1 MTLSHLLIINTYR
14 HETFIKNYPPILG
27 KINLVSL
34 LIGCIAL
41 LASCQNDEGEPL
53 STDEP
58 RTVTLTL
65 NLPEAMTR
73 SAVSAEEMPTRYL
86 MQVIEDGTPGAVQDI
101 TSTRGATLTLYET
114 RSYEFLF
121 WADQGDIYYTAT
133 DLQNI
138 RSATATGAS
147 MGIAY
152 MSHYTWDGSASA
164 NITLDFAVSKI
175 TLINTTSTLWR
186 DNTVS
191 VTLEKAYSGIS
202 VKDGVT
208 GTAAAYTYTQEI
220 TSDVAPGEDIATF
233 YVLTKAGEEQDIT
246 VKCNSTT
253 IATVTTTPDPGKYLT
268 LSGNIGG
275 ASTEPSTGVELTVS
289 IGEWEDVAIELD
301 KLLTDATQ
309 PSTSLQGSGIEE
321 DPYLIRSAADLLHYS
336 ESSTYR
342 NGYTRL
348 ETDIEVAASSWT
360 PLNTLW
366 YGGTFDGNGHT
377 ISGTLNITPGQ
388 YNGLFASIRG
398 NGLISNL
405 NVTADIN
412 MSGVS
417 DVNYIEVGGI
427 AGSCDNGSISHC
439 TYSGTITLSTT
450 GTARSI
456 DIGGIC
462 GFGGNANISN
472 CTNSGTVMVEN
483 CSNNDGSLK
492 QLYAGGISGCSSLST
507 LSQCTHSGIMQVS
520 GCTTNALW
528 VGGIA
533 GYNVSGN
540 SISQCIHSG
549 TVTEENNTV
558 SGTKYLGGIAGCNK
572 GTLTDNDCSQGTP
585 DTPVGNE

>member
-1 MTLSHLLIINTYR
+1 
-14 HETFIKNYPPILG
+14 
-27 KINLVSL
+27 
-34 LIGCIAL
+34 
-41 LASCQNDEGEPL
+41 
-53 STDEP
+53 
-58 RTVTLTL
+58 
-65 NLPEAMTR
+65 MTR
-73 SAVSAEEMPTRYL
+73 SAVSAEEMPDRYL
-86 MQVIEDGTPGAVQDI
+86 MQVIEDGTPGTVQDI
-101 TSTRGATLTLYET
+101 TSTQSASLTLYET

-121 WADQGDIYYTAT
+121 WADQGDTYYTAT

-152 MSHYTWDGSASA
+152 MSHYTWDGSATA

-275 ASTEPSTGVELTVS
+275 ASTEPSTSVELSVS
-289 IGEWEDVAIELD
+289 IGEWDDVAIELD
-301 KLLTDATQ
+301 KLLTDDTQ
-309 PSTSLQGSGIEE
+309 PSTSLTGSGTED
-321 DPYLIRSAADLLHYS
+321 DPYLITSAADLLCYHGN
-336 ESSTYR
+336 STYR
-342 NGYTRL
+342 TGYTRL

-360 PLNTLW
+360 PL
-366 YGGTFDGNGHT
+366 YAPESGGTFDGNDHT
-377 ISGTLNITPGQ
+377 ISGTLNITPGE
-388 YNGLFASIRG
+388 YNGLFARIIN
-398 NGLISNL
+398 NGSSISNL

-412 MSGVS
+412 MSGAS
-417 DVNYIEVGGI
+417 DENMIHVGGI
-427 AGSCDNGSISHC
+427 VGSCDRGSISHC

-450 GTARSI
+450 GTTRRI

-472 CTNSGTVMVEN
+472 CTNSGTVTVEN
-483 CSNNDGSLK
+483 CINNSGSLSHI
-492 QLYAGGISGCSSLST
+492 YAGGISGSSSLST
-507 LSQCTHSGIMQVS
+507 ISQCTHSGTMQVN
-520 GCTTNALW
+520 GCTTDELW

-558 SGTKYLGGIAGCNK
+558 SGTKYLGGIAGRND
-572 GTLTDNDCSQGTP
+572 GTLTGNDCSQGTP
-585 DTPVGNE
+585 STPVGNE

>member
-1 MTLSHLLIINTYR
+1 MGLLC
-14 HETFIKNYPPILG
+14 
-27 KINLVSL
+27 SL
-34 LIGCIAL
+34 LL
-41 LASCQNDEGEPL
+41 LAACHSDDNEPL
-53 STDEP
+53 PADGET

-73 SAVSAEEMPTRYL
+73 SRYL
-86 MQVIEDGTPGAVQDI
+86 MQVIEDGTPGTVQDI
-101 TSTRGATLTLYET
+101 TTARGATLTLYET

-121 WADQGDIYYTAT
+121 WADQGDTYYTAT

-138 RSATATGAS
+138 QSATATGAS

-220 TSDVAPGEDIATF
+220 TSDIAPDEDIATF

-246 VKCNSTT
+246 VMCNSTT

-289 IGEWEDVAIELD
+289 IGEWEDVVIELD
-301 KLLTDATQ
+301 KLLTNDTQ
-309 PSTSLQGSGIEE
+309 ASTSLTGSGTED
-321 DPYLIRSAADLLHYS
+321 DPYLITSAADLLCYHGN
-336 ESSTYR
+336 STYR

-360 PLNTLW
+360 PLNTLGS
-366 YGGTFDGNGHT
+366 GGTFDGNDHT
-377 ISGTLNITPGQ
+377 ISGTLNITPGSE
-388 YNGLFASIRG
+388 NGLFGRIW
-398 NGLISNL
+398 NGSISNL

-417 DVNYIEVGGI
+417 DESYIEVGGI
-427 AGSCDNGSISHC
+427 AGDCSGSGSISHC
-439 TYSGTITLSTT
+439 TYSGTITLSIT
-450 GTARSI
+450 GTLGSI

-462 GFGGNANISN
+462 GYGGNANISN

-483 CSNNDGSLK
+483 CSNNDGSLGINV
-492 QLYAGGISGCSSLST
+492 GGILGFSSANST
-507 LSQCTHSGIMQVS
+507 LSQCTHSGTMQVS
-520 GCTTNALW
+520 GCTTGDLQ
-528 VGGIA
+528 VGGIS
-533 GYNVSGN
+533 GYNIGGS

-558 SGTKYLGGIAGCNK
+558 SGTKYLGGIVGHNK

-585 DTPVGNE
+585 STPQVGYEDRS

>member
-1 MTLSHLLIINTYR
+1 MSLSHLLIINTYR

-41 LASCQNDEGEPL
+41 LASCQNDESEPL
-53 STDEP
+53 SADEP

-101 TSTRGATLTLYET
+101 TTAHTLTLYET

-121 WADQGDIYYTAT
+121 WADQGDTYYTAT

-152 MSHYTWDGSASA
+152 MSHYTWDGSATV

-175 TLINTTSTLWR
+175 TLTNTTGTLWY

-208 GTAAAYTYTQEI
+208 GTADAYTYTQPI
-220 TSDVAPGEDIATF
+220 TTTIDPGEDIATF

-246 VKCNSTT
+246 VMCNSTT

-275 ASTEPSTGVELTVS
+275 VSTEPSTDVEFTVS
-289 IGEWEDVAIELD
+289 IGEWEDVSITLRLD
-301 KLLTDATQ
+301 ELTDATQ
-309 PSTSLQGSGIEE
+309 PSASLQGSGIEE

-336 ESSTYR
+336 ESSTYK

-348 ETDIEVAASSWT
+348 ETDIEVTASSWT
-360 PLNTLW
+360 PLNAPGN
-366 YGGTFDGNGHT
+366 GGTFDGNGHT

-388 YNGLFASIRG
+388 YNGLFGQINN
-398 NGLISNL
+398 NGSISNL

-417 DVNYIEVGGI
+417 GENYIEVGGI
-427 AGSCDNGSISHC
+427 AGDCSSGSISHC
-439 TYSGTITLSTT
+439 TYSGTITLSIT
-450 GTARSI
+450 GTLGSI

-462 GFGGNANISN
+462 GYGANANISN
-472 CTNSGTVMVEN
+472 CTNSGTVMVGY
-483 CSNNDGSLK
+483 CTNNDGSLK
-492 QLYAGGISGCSSLST
+492 IRAGGILGSSTNST
-507 LSQCTHSGIMQVS
+507 
-520 GCTTNALW
+520 
-528 VGGIA
+528 
-533 GYNVSGN
+533 
-540 SISQCIHSG
+540 ISQCIHSG
-549 TVTEENNTV
+549 TVTEENNTLSRDMYV
-558 SGTKYLGGIAGCNK
+558 GGILGYNWSG